1 MTVLKLENVS
11 YRYKNGDRLVVNNV
25 SCAFQGGCLS
35 AVVGP
40 SGSGKT
46 TLLSLMAGLDVPTE
60 GNIFID
66 GDDLAR
72 LDLDLYRR
80 ERVSMIFQAFQ
91 LFPLLT
97 VLENVC
103 FPMELN
109 GLSKQDAI
117 ERAKVFLD
125 SVGIDQEKYRRY
137 PANLSGGEQQ
147 RVAIARTLAS
157 GARVLLA
164 DEPTGNLDKANGE
177 KVVEIL
183 RDLAHE
189 QGYCVIIVTHDPTIA
204 EQADK
209 VWHMSDGI
217 LTEMKPVNTLNA

>member
-1 MTVLKLENVS
+1 MATLKLENVS
-11 YRYKNGDRLVVNNV
+11 YRYKHGDRAVVNEV
-25 SCAFQGGCLS
+25 SCAFEGGCLN

-60 GNIFID
+60 GTISID
-66 GDDLAR
+66 GEDLAG
-72 LDLDLYRR
+72 LDLDQYRR

-97 VLENVC
+97 VLENVR

-109 GLSKQDAI
+109 GLSKQDAV
-117 ERAKVFLD
+117 ERAKVFLG
-125 SVGIDQEKYRRY
+125 SVGIDQEKYRRF

-164 DEPTGNLDKANGE
+164 DEPTGNLDRANGE

-183 RDLAHE
+183 GELARE
-189 QGYCVIIVTHDPTIA
+189 QGYCVIIVTHDLNIA
-204 EQADK
+204 EKADK
-209 VWHMSDGI
+209 VWQMADGV
-217 LTEMKPVNTLNA
+217 LTEVKTVVTTNT

>member
-1 MTVLKLENVS
+1 MTELTLENLI
-11 YRYKNGDRLVVNNV
+11 YRYKGGNSNVVDSV
-25 SCAFQGGCLS
+25 SCTFESGKLN

-46 TLLSLMAGLDVPTE
+46 TLLSLMAGLDHPTQ
-60 GNIFID
+60 GSIYID
-66 GDDLAR
+66 GEDMAG
-72 LDLDLYRR
+72 LDLDQYRR

-109 GLSKQDAI
+109 GLSSKDAA
-117 ERAKVFLD
+117 RQARSFLEM
-125 SVGIDQEKYRRY
+125 VGIDQDKFRRY

-147 RVAIARTLAS
+147 RVAIARSLAS

-177 KVVEIL
+177 NVVEIL
-183 RDLAHE
+183 KQLAHG
-189 QGYCVIIVTHDPTIA
+189 QGYCVVIVTHDPAIA
-204 EQADK
+204 EKSDK
-209 VWHMSDGI
+209 VWKMSDG
-217 LTEMKPVNTLNA
+217 LLRETE

>member
-1 MTVLKLENVS
+1 MAELRLENVS
-11 YRYKNGDRLVVNNV
+11 YHYKGGDRNVVDNV
-25 SCAFQGGCLS
+25 TCTFTGGKLN

-46 TLLSLMAGLDVPTE
+46 TLLSLIAGLDVPIQ
-60 GNIFID
+60 GGLFID
-66 GDDLAR
+66 GEDLAR
-72 LDLDLYRR
+72 LDLDRYRR
-80 ERVSMIFQAFQ
+80 EQVSMIFQAFQ

-109 GLSKQDAI
+109 SASKKDAI
-117 ERAKVFLD
+117 ERARAHLAA
-125 SVGIDQEKYRRY
+125 VGIDQELHKRY

-147 RVAIARTLAS
+147 RVAIARSLAS

-177 KVVEIL
+177 RVVDIL
-183 RDLAHE
+183 AKLAHE
-189 QGYCVIIVTHDPTIA
+189 QGYCVIIVTHDPAIA
-204 EQADK
+204 ECSDK
-209 VWHMSDGI
+209 VWRMSDGV
-217 LTEMKPVNTLNA
+217 LTEQQLASS

>member
-1 MTVLKLENVS
+1 MSELCLDSVS
-11 YRYKNGDRLVVNNV
+11 YRYKGGDRNVVDNV
-25 SCAFQGGCLS
+25 SCTFAGGRLN

-46 TLLSLMAGLDVPTE
+46 TLLSLMAGLDVPIQ
-60 GNIFID
+60 GSLSID
-66 GDDLAR
+66 GEDLAG
-72 LDLDLYRR
+72 LDLDRYRR
-80 ERVSMIFQAFQ
+80 EKVSMIFQAFH

-109 GLSKQDAI
+109 GASKKEAVEQ
-117 ERAKVFLD
+117 AKAHLAA
-125 SVGIDQEKYRRY
+125 VGIEPELHKRY

-157 GARVLLA
+157 GALVLLA
-164 DEPTGNLDKANGE
+164 DEPTGNLDRANGG

-183 RDLAHE
+183 GSLAHE
-189 QGYCVIIVTHDPTIA
+189 QGYCVVIVTHDPAIA
-204 EQADK
+204 EKSDK
-209 VWHMSDGI
+209 VWRMSDGI
-217 LTEMKPVNTLNA
+217 LTEKK